1 MFAALLFTWGVLG
14 DRYGRK
20 RILMIGLTLFGI
32 ASAICAFSANAG
44 MLIAFRAL
52 MGIGGAAVLPVTLAI
67 ITVVF
72 PRHERGRA
80 IGLWAAAVGGAVAL
94 GPVLG
99 GLLLQ
104 YPNWTNWL
112 TGNDWGSVFLIN
124 VPIVVVGLVGIWR
137 VVPETLNPHPQRLDI
152 VGLVISVVGLV
163 SLVYGIIHASRD
175 ADWTSRV
182 GAGPDRRSASSSSPC
197 SWSTRRAA
205 TTSRSTC
212 RCSATAAT
220 R

>member
-1 MFAALLFTWGVLG
+1 
-14 DRYGRK
+14 
-20 RILMIGLTLFGI
+20 
-32 ASAICAFSANAG
+32 
-44 MLIAFRAL
+44 MLIAFRAI

-104 YPNWTNWL
+104 YPKWTNWL

-124 VPIVVVGLVGIWR
+124 VPIVAVGLVGDLAGRPGDAQPAPAAPRPRGPGALDRRPRLAGVRHHPR
-137 VVPETLNPHPQRLDI
+137 VRDT
-152 VGLVISVVGLV
+152 SW
-163 SLVYGIIHASRD
+163 ASR
-175 ADWTSRV
+175 
-182 GAGPDRRSASSSSPC
+182 PSSSR
-197 SWSTRRAA
+197 SWPA
-205 TTSRSTC
+205 SRS
-212 RCSATAAT
+212 
-220 R
+220 